1 MHPFRQSETAAK
13 YMKSMAQTSMFCG
26 RNAPLLVD
34 FSH

>member
-1 MHPFRQSETAAK
+1 MHPFRQTQGAAK
-13 YMKSMAQTSMFCG
+13 YLKTRGQTSTFCG